1 MNVLLIPIGSS
12 GDVYPFL
19 GIGQTLI
26 RRGHSVTVITNGH
39 FRGVVERAGLR
50 FIEFGTAE
58 QYLRLVDNPDLWH
71 PTKALRILLELVV
84 EGTPS
89 LYELIRANIVEGE
102 TVVAA
107 GSLAFAARI
116 AQEKI
121 GVPTV
126 MTHLQ
131 PSMVRSAL
139 APPVYSGLRIPSWL
153 PHLITRG
160 LFRLADVLV
169 DHRVGKPLNSFRT
182 TLGLAPA
189 RHFMGNW
196 WHSSPLTLGLFP
208 DWYCPPQK
216 DWPPQVRLTGFP
228 LFDGAS
234 IEPVSPLLE
243 EFLDA
248 GQAPVVFTAGT
259 AMKVG
264 GEFFRESVEACREG
278 GFRGVLLTQ
287 FPDQLPN
294 DRPENVRHFSYAPFS
309 RLFPRAAAVVH
320 HGGIGTTAE
329 ALRSGR
335 PQLIMP
341 LSHDQPDNADRVQ
354 RLRCGEWILPKNYK
368 APLVAATLRR
378 LTDDREMNAA
388 CKAVSA
394 KFEAVSALE
403 KTCDLIEQAAKENGN
418 SGVRLLLSTG
428 RETET

>member
-12 GDVYPFL
+12 GDVYPFV
-19 GIGQTLI
+19 GIGQTLKK
-26 RRGHSVTVITNGH
+26 RGHVATVITNGH

-50 FIEFGTAE
+50 FVEFGTEE
-58 QYLRLVDNPDLWH
+58 QYLRLVENADLWH
-71 PTKALRILLELVV
+71 PTKALPILLKLVTA
-84 EGTPS
+84 GTPS

-131 PSMVRSAL
+131 PSMIRSAL
-139 APPVYSGLRIPSWL
+139 APPVYSGFSIPSWL
-153 PHLITRG
+153 PRFATRG
-160 LFRLADVLV
+160 LFRLVDVLL
-169 DHRVGKPLNSFRT
+169 DSQFGKPLNSFRA

-189 RHFMGNW
+189 KGFMGNW

-234 IEPVSPLLE
+234 IEPASPGVE
-243 EFLDA
+243 EFIDA
-248 GQAPVVFTAGT
+248 GEAPVVFTAGT

-264 GEFFRESVEACREG
+264 GDFFHESVEACRQG
-278 GFRGVLLTQ
+278 GLRGILLTQ
-287 FPDQLPN
+287 FSDQLPD
-294 DRPENVRHFSYAPFS
+294 DRPESVRHFSYAPFS
-309 RLFPRAAAVVH
+309 RLFPRAAAIVH
-320 HGGIGTTAE
+320 HGGIGTTAQ
-329 ALRSGR
+329 ALRCGR

-341 LSHDQPDNADRVQ
+341 LSHDQPDNADRVR
-354 RLRCGEWILPKNYK
+354 RLGCGEWILPKDYK

-378 LTDDREMNAA
+378 LIDDREVNAA
-388 CKAVSA
+388 CKAVA
-394 KFEAVSALE
+394 GKFEGVSALE
-403 KTCDLIEQAAKENGN
+403 KTCDLIEQA
-418 SGVRLLLSTG
+418 G
-428 RETET
+428 RSSE